1 MAVVCGAAALAV
13 LVRLATGDTGIDTL
27 ALPIGLPWLHAN
39 LRLDALSAVFL
50 LAVDLAACL
59 ASVFGW
65 SYARHDDEPG
75 RVLPIFPL
83 FIAGMNLVLVADD
96 AFVFLAAWEFMS
108 LTSWLLV
115 LSDSPGGGDAP
126 RGACLSGD
134 GKLRHRM
141 PAALFRHAGGYQ
153 RGLQLRRHP
162 RPSAGRGIRQHRGA
176 AGPVG
181 CGVEGRSRPPACL
194 AAAGPSRRT
203 QPCLSA
209 DERGHDQ
216 GRHIRPDPK
225 SCSIWSASRS
235 GGGAASLPSWER

>member
-1 MAVVCGAAALAV
+1 MLLLALAGMARSWLPRAHEVVHGGMAVVCGAATLAV
-13 LVRLATGDTGIDTL
+13 LVRLATDDTGIDTL

-50 LAVDLAACL
+50 LAVNLAACL

-115 LSDSPGGGDAP
+115 LSTHREAETP
-126 RGACLSGD
+126 RAAHVYLVMASFGTACLLLCFGMLAGTSGD
-134 GKLRHRM
+134 YSF
-141 PAALFRHAGGYQ
+141 A
-153 RGLQLRRHP
+153 
-162 RPSAGRGIRQHRGA
+162 GIRAHPQDA
-176 AGPVG
+176 F
-181 CGVEGRSRPPACL
+181 PPA
-194 AAAGPSRRT
+194 SRRCWSCWVLGRRPVWC
-203 QPCLSA
+203 PCMSGCRWPIPPHPA
-209 DERGHDQ
+209 M
-216 GRHIRPDPK
+216 
-225 SCSIWSASRS
+225 SR
-235 GGGAASLPSWER
+235 R